1 MTEQNPTAPI
11 TQDVLTIPRKLPEGG
26 RMNIVGLTRDQLRE
40 ALIAAGTP
48 EKQAKM
54 RLGQVWQWI
63 YHWGVRDFADM
74 TNLAKDYR
82 ALLAEKF
89 EIALP
94 EVVTRQVSADGTRKY
109 LLRIAGGHEV
119 EMVYIPEENRGTLC
133 VSSQV
138 GCTLTCS
145 FCHTGTQKLVRNLT
159 AGEIV
164 GQLMLA
170 RDDLGEWPEQG
181 APKDETRLISNVVLM
196 GMGEPLYNFENVR
209 DAMKVVMDNEG
220 LTLSRRRI
228 TLSTSGVVPEIARAA
243 EEIGC
248 LLAVSFHATTDE
260 VRDRLVPINKRWNIE
275 TLLNTLR
282 DYPRLSNSE
291 RITFEY
297 VMLKGVNDSDADARR
312 LVKLIRGIPA
322 KINLI
327 PFNEWPGAPY
337 ERSDWER
344 IEAFA
349 DIIYKAGYASPIR
362 TPRGEDIMAACG
374 QLKSATERS
383 PQEPGR
389 DRCRGRTGLSP
400 RLVRHLVCISTPST
414 TKSCV
419 FDVTMPLP
427 RAYKMRTRTRTGLH
441 DRRRAATGRIRRRF
455 HQGSQRVGGCS
466 ETAGN
471 VYRRYR
477 RRLRPAPHGL

>member
-1 MTEQNPTAPI
+1 MNAPTLTSQANAPI

-26 RMNIVGLTRDQLRE
+26 KQNLVGLTRDQLRD

-48 EKQAKM
+48 ERQAKM
-54 RLGQVWQWI
+54 RVGQVWQWI
-63 YHWGVRDFADM
+63 YHWGVRDFAAM

-82 ALLAEKF
+82 ALLAENF
-89 EIALP
+89 VVEVP
-94 EVVTRQVSADGTRKY
+94 ELVTRQVSADGTRKY
-109 LLRIAGGHEV
+109 LVRIAGGHEV
-119 EMVYIPEENRGTLC
+119 EVVYIPEETRGTLC
-133 VSSQV
+133 ISSQV

-159 AGEIV
+159 AAEIV
-164 GQLMLA
+164 GQVMVA
-170 RDDLGEWPEQG
+170 RDDLGEWPVPG
-181 APKDETRLISNVVLM
+181 APKDETRLVSNVVLM

-209 DAMKVVMDNEG
+209 DAMKVVMDGEG
-220 LTLSRRRI
+220 ISLSRRRI
-228 TLSTSGVVPEIARAA
+228 TLSTSGIVPEIARTA

-260 VRDRLVPINKRWNIE
+260 VRDRLVPVNKKWNIQ
-275 TLLNTLR
+275 TLLGALR

-312 LVKLIRGIPA
+312 LVKLIAGIPA

-349 DIIYKAGYASPIR
+349 DIVYKAGYASPIR

-374 QLKSATERS
+374 QLKSATERQRKS
-383 PQEPGR
+383 RAEIASEA
-389 DRCRGRTGLSP
+389 GL
-400 RLVRHLVCISTPST
+400 
-414 TKSCV
+414 
-419 FDVTMPLP
+419 
-427 RAYKMRTRTRTGLH
+427 
-441 DRRRAATGRIRRRF
+441 
-455 HQGSQRVGGCS
+455 
-466 ETAGN
+466 
-471 VYRRYR
+471 
-477 RRLRPAPHGL
+477 